1 MASNERRRGASDP
14 DWEGAAPTVPQD
26 AARSSLQV
34 RGIGR
39 RPSAR
44 RSCPALAPGA
54 VSRADAARSKT
65 RPPGR
70 RRGASPRH
78 CSSSASTASA
88 SSSWS

>member
-1 MASNERRRGASDP
+1 
-14 DWEGAAPTVPQD
+14 VPQD